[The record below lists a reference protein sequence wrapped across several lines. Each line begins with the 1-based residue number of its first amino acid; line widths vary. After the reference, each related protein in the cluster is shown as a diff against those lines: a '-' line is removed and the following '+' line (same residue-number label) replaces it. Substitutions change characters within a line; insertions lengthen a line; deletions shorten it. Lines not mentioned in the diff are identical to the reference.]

1 MMALKDKAMAEPDE
15 AGGSTFWRILR
26 LLGLAFAIAM
36 LLGVA
41 AGFSMAMVHNGKG
54 LTLKAVVVFSLVA
67 VGLAGCIWLVRRDV
81 RQARGGYPLTA
92 RERINRNII
101 IGCGLLGLVTAA
113 LLVSAGGDI
122 TGGPR
127 EIFSNDPLPP
137 LIAAVLVLCIG
148 VLLPAV
154 TIYWHKII
162 DEQEA
167 DAYKSGAVVALYLY
181 AIGSPTWWLAWRGG
195 FAPEPDPF
203 IIYYAVATT
212 VGVIW
217 LWKKYR

>member
-1 MMALKDKAMAEPDE
+1 MMALKDKAMADPDE
-15 AGGSTFWRILR
+15 AGGSQFWRILR
-26 LLGLAFAIAM
+26 LLGLAFAIA
-36 LLGVA
+36 LLVAYA
-41 AGFSMAMVHNGKG
+41 AGYSMAIVHNGRG
-54 LTLKAVVVFSLVA
+54 LTLKAAAVLALVA
-67 VGLAGCIWLVRRDV
+67 LAIAGCGWLVRRDL
-81 RQARGGYPLTA
+81 RQARGEYPLTA

-101 IGCGLLGLVTAA
+101 IGCGAMGFATA
-113 LLVSAGGDI
+113 LLLVFAGGDI

-137 LIAAVLVLCIG
+137 LVAAVLVLCIG

-154 TIYWHKII
+154 TVYWHKII

-181 AIGSPTWWLAWRGG
+181 ALGSPTWWLAWRGG

-212 VGVIW
+212 VGLIW